1 MHSEQPTLMKTCSAM
16 ALRTPFSRVVNVHT
30 NEIVLGPTQ
39 DHLKLTSL
47 FPNTMGRITRF
58 YEPVQKR

>member
-1 MHSEQPTLMKTCSAM
+1 M
-16 ALRTPFSRVVNVHT
+16 ALCTPFSRVFSIHT

-47 FPNTMGRITRF
+47 FPYTMGRIARF
-58 YEPVQKR
+58 YEPVQKT